1 MIEFELYFSGI
12 VDGKINACEK
22 MKRIAD
28 ILMEQYNNPGEFHFD
43 EDIAKRHID
52 FIERFCKIP
61 TGRLGQPL
69 RLELFQKPFDV

>member
-1 MIEFELYFSGI
+1 
-12 VDGKINACEK
+12 

-52 FIERFCKIP
+52 FIERF
-61 TGRLGQPL
+61 
-69 RLELFQKPFDV
+69 